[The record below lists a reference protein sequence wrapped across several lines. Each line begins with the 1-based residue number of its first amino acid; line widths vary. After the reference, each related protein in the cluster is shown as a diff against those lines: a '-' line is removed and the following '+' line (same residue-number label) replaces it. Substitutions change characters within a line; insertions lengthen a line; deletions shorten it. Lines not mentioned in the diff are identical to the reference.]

1 MANYSENALW
11 ARRRF
16 FAAYNQITIIV
27 EDEGKENFYTEL
39 FQRLVGPSVAIH
51 QVLGVGGK
59 PKVVDRFQQRNPM
72 AVPPELFVVDGDFDE
87 ILGIS
92 PPTSPHFYRLSKYD
106 IEGFVLEEN
115 ALCVLAA
122 EQDTAKNAT
131 DHAKD
136 LQFTHWISNIVGITL
151 RLAAVAALIMKLG
164 IPSDGF
170 AQSITRHAQGNR
182 TVPDAQSVNDY
193 IQTFKA
199 NQTTLGDEDFDQRLT
214 EMLDVMKV
222 LDPNGLRWI
231 SGKHILLP
239 LAIKK
244 LNQLSRQQLTTES
257 LAMRLAKQCD
267 FAELD
272 DLRVRIITL
281 A

>member
-1 MANYSENALW
+1 MANYSVNALW

-27 EDEGKENFYTEL
+27 EDEGKENFYTQL

-87 ILGIS
+87 LLGIS
-92 PPTSPHFYRLSKYD
+92 HPTSPHFYRLSKYD
-106 IEGFVLEEN
+106 IEGFLLEED
-115 ALCVLAA
+115 AMCVLAE
-122 EQDTAKNAT
+122 EQQSAKSAADYANELGI
-131 DHAKD
+131 H
-136 LQFTHWISNIVGITL
+136 QWISDILDVVL
-151 RLAAVAALIMKLG
+151 RLAAAAALIMKFN
-164 IPSDGF
+164 IPNDGHF
-170 AQSITRHAQGNR
+170 QSITRHSQGNR
-182 TVPDAQSVNDY
+182 IVPDAQSVTDH
-193 IQTFKA
+193 IQTFKS
-199 NQTTLGDEDFDQRLT
+199 NQTTLGDEDFEHRLT
-214 EMLDVMKV
+214 EMLDAMKA

-257 LAMRLAKQCD
+257 LAIRLAKQCD